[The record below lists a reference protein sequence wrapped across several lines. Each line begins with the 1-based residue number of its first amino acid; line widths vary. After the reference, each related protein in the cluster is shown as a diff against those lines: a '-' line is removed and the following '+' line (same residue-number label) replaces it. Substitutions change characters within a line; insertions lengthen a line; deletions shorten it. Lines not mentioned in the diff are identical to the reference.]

1 MGAASKK
8 PMAAELGSP
17 WRRNRRATGT
27 LPHSHTGKRKPIQLP
42 AIAPNK
48 GFLGILAINFPSSM
62 NRSKALDKDTPNSK
76 KGKAS
81 TSKLR
86 NKVKAW
92 CNCVIILLPDQAGSV
107 SIDVNW
113 LNNVLKDE

>member
-1 MGAASKK
+1 MGITIGLMVGAANKK
-8 PMAAELGSP
+8 PIAAELGNP
-17 WRRNRRATGT
+17 CRRKRRATGT

-42 AIAPNK
+42 AIAPNN

-76 KGKAS
+76 NGKAS

-92 CNCVIILLPDQAGSV
+92 CNWVIIILLPDQAGSSSMDV
-107 SIDVNW
+107 S
-113 LNNVLKDE
+113 